1 VADLTYR
8 LLDRGET
15 MQEGDEALA
24 KGESEK
30 WEPIPHWSI
39 GMPYRAS
46 NNPVRRVS
54 DVSLNAESVI
64 ERLQARIEH
73 SAYFNGVR
81 FARLWHWAHEELS
94 EALKSRFFCI
104 VANGT
109 ADHMEQPTYAQQM
122 NMLRHRAERAEAELA
137 KLRAAAGV
145 SVVPDA
151 AVLGW
156 LNPDTGKTCSLD
168 EKHSMEKHQGLPGI
182 TVAKGFCIPL
192 VAAGVGEV
200 PRG

>member
-1 VADLTYR
+1 MNYR

-24 KGESEK
+24 STKDEK

-39 GMPYRAS
+39 GMPYRSS
-46 NNPVRRVS
+46 NNPVRRLL
-54 DVSLNAESVI
+54 DVSLDSESVI

-81 FARLWHWAHEELS
+81 FARLWHWAHEELN
-94 EALKSRFFCI
+94 ETLKSRFFCI

-122 NMLRHRAERAEAELA
+122 NRLRHRAELAEEELA
-137 KLRAAAGV
+137 KLRGTAGV
-145 SVVPDA
+145 SGGHD
-151 AVLGW
+151 
-156 LNPDTGKTCSLD
+156 
-168 EKHSMEKHQGLPGI
+168 Q
-182 TVAKGFCIPL
+182 
-192 VAAGVGEV
+192 GVGTKPSASHGDGEI
-200 PRG
+200 GHE